1 MGWRF
6 INRRWC
12 GFGVSGLLLTHLLF
26 LIEVIEDND
35 IVIAGRPEKSSKS
48 FLAISSSCEVSGKAS
63 SSPYERSTTGNP

>member
-12 GFGVSGLLLTHLLF
+12 SFGVSDLLLTHLLF

-35 IVIAGRPEKSSKS
+35 IVIAGRPEKSS
-48 FLAISSSCEVSGKAS
+48 IEVIEELSGDLLIM
-63 SSPYERSTTGNP
+63 RSVREGVLLPL